1 MAEHGAVLSSKDV
14 TGFSPLD
21 YANENDNKEISEF
34 LIEYEAKQQVLEE
47 EQEEP
52 VESAPRSTRST
63 RSALTSTRSAI
74 PSTRASRDRVKIAF
88 PSLMNAADSSNI

>member
-63 RSALTSTRSAI
+63 RSAI